1 MFCCD
6 IIGKK
11 EEWEYMTIQELQTIY
26 LSRPFK
32 IRNADEYDLENILD
46 LFIDPTEGLNGPF
59 EFANSIIKGKMGSGK
74 TMFLRANYAYYLYT
88 LVPCLL
94 EGNPII
100 LPVYIKLS
108 DFQNTHDA
116 QKIYESIIIKI
127 IEEIVSV
134 CGHLRSAN
142 ELARLHSGASTLPGV
157 WTSDTTMSQV
167 LNHLKTLTANEYVER
182 ITNSFEAKGSVT
194 ANFLSAYS
202 NYATNTVREL
212 KMQETP
218 SFQDVV
224 NACSTLLSPFN
235 GKLLLLFDEIGS
247 LSKTFFKSTED
258 GDSYFET
265 LMNQLR
271 TLPFVR
277 TKLAVYPHSSSD
289 ILKETRYGDI
299 IELECD
305 IANNDYQYHSFM
317 EKTVSLIERYI
328 EKSAGNKY
336 KAEDMFELSIS
347 DQLLIEQ
354 LINASEGNMRRLVH
368 LLDSAMNIGY
378 ARSHGN
384 GRVIVEDV
392 LEALKKQGAEM
403 ESLYPDVDKDF
414 LDRLARLCRTRS
426 TYRFT
431 FPNKST
437 YIGKYTNLS
446 AEYNIINIRQAGTGR
461 QGTLYSFD
469 YSYCVYKDIPTHYI
483 KNSERIDK
491 SRSRSSGEPIKR
503 IAQLT
508 DELLFQSGIRGRIE
522 GTVSYLDAT
531 ASSGFAID
539 SDGNSYFILASD
551 IIKSDLKKSL
561 RSGGKIIFTPTR
573 LNKETLMGTDI
584 EILS

>member
-1 MFCCD
+1 
-6 IIGKK
+6 
-11 EEWEYMTIQELQTIY
+11 MTIQELQTIY

>member
-182 ITNSFEAKGSVT
+182 ITNSFEAKGGVT

-212 KMQETP
+212 KM
-218 SFQDVV
+218 
-224 NACSTLLSPFN
+224 
-235 GKLLLLFDEIGS
+235 
-247 LSKTFFKSTED
+247 
-258 GDSYFET
+258 
-265 LMNQLR
+265 
-271 TLPFVR
+271 
-277 TKLAVYPHSSSD
+277 
-289 ILKETRYGDI
+289 
-299 IELECD
+299 
-305 IANNDYQYHSFM
+305 
-317 EKTVSLIERYI
+317 
-328 EKSAGNKY
+328 
-336 KAEDMFELSIS
+336 
-347 DQLLIEQ
+347 
-354 LINASEGNMRRLVH
+354 
-368 LLDSAMNIGY
+368 
-378 ARSHGN
+378 
-384 GRVIVEDV
+384 
-392 LEALKKQGAEM
+392 
-403 ESLYPDVDKDF
+403 
-414 LDRLARLCRTRS
+414 
-426 TYRFT
+426 
-431 FPNKST
+431 
-437 YIGKYTNLS
+437 
-446 AEYNIINIRQAGTGR
+446 
-461 QGTLYSFD
+461 
-469 YSYCVYKDIPTHYI
+469 
-483 KNSERIDK
+483 
-491 SRSRSSGEPIKR
+491 
-503 IAQLT
+503 
-508 DELLFQSGIRGRIE
+508 
-522 GTVSYLDAT
+522 
-531 ASSGFAID
+531 
-539 SDGNSYFILASD
+539 
-551 IIKSDLKKSL
+551 
-561 RSGGKIIFTPTR
+561 
-573 LNKETLMGTDI
+573 
-584 EILS
+584 

>member
-1 MFCCD
+1 
-6 IIGKK
+6 
-11 EEWEYMTIQELQTIY
+11 MTIQELQTIY

-431 FPNKST
+431 FPNEST

>member
-1 MFCCD
+1 
-6 IIGKK
+6 
-11 EEWEYMTIQELQTIY
+11 MTIQELQTIY

-551 IIKSDLKKSL
+551 IIKSDRKKSL